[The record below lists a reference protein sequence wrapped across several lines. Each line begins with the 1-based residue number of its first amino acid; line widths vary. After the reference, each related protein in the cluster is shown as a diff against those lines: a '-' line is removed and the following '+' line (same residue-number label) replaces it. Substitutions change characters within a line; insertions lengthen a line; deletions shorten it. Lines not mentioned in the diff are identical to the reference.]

1 MCSGKGTNFENIVMT
16 CNKHE
21 VVLMI
26 HDKKECGAARKAEKW
41 GIPHVRIKHTNED
54 EMIKMFRAWN
64 VDLIV
69 LAGYM
74 RILKRPLDFHCPII
88 NVHPSLLPKYKGL
101 HAVEQAL
108 HSNDTV
114 TGCTVHYV
122 NEELDGGAIIKQ
134 AEVPILPDD
143 TVETLT
149 RRIQLMEYAI
159 VPIVIDNY
167 ETPISEGEGQVVSAV
182 GARPTYRGEE
192 YSSRGYR
199 EQVNGGGW
207 RRLDYGS

>member
-1 MCSGKGTNFENIVMT
+1 MRLGIMCSGNGTNFENIVRSVT
-16 CNKHE
+16 EHE

-26 HDKKECGAARKAEKW
+26 HNTKKCGAIARAAKW
-41 GIPHVRIKHTNED
+41 GIPHVRVPHKNED
-54 EMIKMFRAWN
+54 EMIKLFEAWR

-74 RILKRPLDFHCPII
+74 RVLKKPLEFHCPII

-108 HSNDTV
+108 ESGDKE

-122 NEELDGGAIIKQ
+122 NEELDGGEIIDQ
-134 AEVPILPDD
+134 SVVSICPDD

-149 RRIQLMEYAI
+149 HRIQRAEYRLL
-159 VPIVIDNY
+159 PLVINNY
-167 ETPISEGEGQVVSAV
+167 ESKESVKKSIRATVA
-182 GARPTYRGEE
+182 
-192 YSSRGYR
+192 
-199 EQVNGGGW
+199 
-207 RRLDYGS
+207 L